1 MQAYYNPREGIRLGR
16 DLSRQSLPKWEELKR
31 TNAARRRQEMHREYS
46 VLSAFRDLRS
56 KVSRGPEVRIFRVS
70 VQNPT
75 EACQL
80 LRCLAKLPTPSTS
93 VSRFR
98 LHPQSC
104 YLERNP
110 I

>member
-1 MQAYYNPREGIRLGR
+1 MQAYYNPRKGIRLGR

-56 KVSRGPEVRIFRVS
+56 KVSRGPAVRIFRVS

-80 LRCLAKLPTPSTS
+80 LRCLAN
-93 VSRFR
+93 
-98 LHPQSC
+98 PQHVGFAFQIASPELLLGAKP
-104 YLERNP
+104 Y
-110 I
+110 ITG